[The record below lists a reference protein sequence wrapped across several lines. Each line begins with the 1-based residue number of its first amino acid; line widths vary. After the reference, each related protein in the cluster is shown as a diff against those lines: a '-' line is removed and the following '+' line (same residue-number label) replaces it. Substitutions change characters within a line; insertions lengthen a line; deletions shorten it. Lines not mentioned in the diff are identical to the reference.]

1 MQKQLLGSIFC
12 RMKGEPFA
20 VTYWDGQTEVYG
32 ANGEQNPSIRMIINE
47 KLNLKEMLS
56 DPELK
61 FGEAY
66 MDKKIDFE
74 GDVNNIF
81 NLLVQNQDLFKAS
94 KNMDAFLQRF
104 MKSQK
109 ETTSQKQAEK
119 VQYHYDLGNDFYKL
133 WLDDTLSYSCAYFKS
148 PDDSLEKAQH
158 QKIDHVLS
166 KLQLKEGEKL
176 LDIGSGWGWLII
188 KAAKEYGVK
197 ALGITL
203 SKEQEE
209 ETKIRIDKEGLADQV
224 EVRLI
229 DYRDLAKDNHTF
241 DKIASVGMFEHVSQ
255 DYIPE
260 YFSCLNKMLEPG
272 GLSLLHSITRPTEV
286 PPNEWLERYIFPWG
300 YIPSVREVVWELP
313 EHSFHLIDVESLRM
327 HYALTTGQWAENF
340 EKVADQVEEK
350 YGERFVRMWRLF
362 LVGSSASFRYSGLDI
377 HQLLFSKGLNN
388 ELPLTRDYIYN
399 ANSPAQ

>member
-1 MQKQLLGSIFC
+1 MQKQLLGSIFS
-12 RMKGEPFA
+12 RMKGGPFA
-20 VTYWDGQTEVYG
+20 VTFWDGQTVVYG
-32 ANGEQNPSIRMIINE
+32 QNREHEPAIRMIINE
-47 KLNLKEMLS
+47 KLNLKEMLC

-74 GDVNNIF
+74 GDLKDIF
-81 NLLVQNQDLFKAS
+81 NLLIQNQDLFEGN
-94 KNMDAFLQRF
+94 KNIEGFLQRF

-109 ETTSQKQAEK
+109 ETTCQKQAEK

-133 WLDDTLSYSCAYFKS
+133 WLDDTMSYSCAYFKT
-148 PDDSLEKAQH
+148 PEDSLEKAQL
-158 QKIDHVLS
+158 QKIDHTLR
-166 KLQLKEGEKL
+166 KLQLKEGERL

-197 ALGITL
+197 TLGITL

-209 ETKIRIDKEGLADQV
+209 ETKRRIEKEGLAGKV
-224 EVRLI
+224 EVRQA
-229 DYRDLAKDNHTF
+229 DYRDLTAEGLTF
-241 DKIASVGMFEHVSQ
+241 DKIVSVGMFEHVGKE
-255 DYIPE
+255 YIPE
-260 YFSCLNKMLEPG
+260 YFTCINKLLKPG

-300 YIPSVREVVWELP
+300 YIPSVREIVWELP
-313 EHSFHLIDVESLRM
+313 DHCFHLIDVESLRL
-327 HYALTTGQWAENF
+327 HYAMTTGQWAENF
-340 EKVADQVEEK
+340 EKVVDRVEEK

-362 LVGSSASFRYSGLDI
+362 LVGSSSSFRHSGLDI

-388 ELPLTRDYIYN
+388 ELPLTRDYLN
-399 ANSPAQ
+399 ETSNTAQ